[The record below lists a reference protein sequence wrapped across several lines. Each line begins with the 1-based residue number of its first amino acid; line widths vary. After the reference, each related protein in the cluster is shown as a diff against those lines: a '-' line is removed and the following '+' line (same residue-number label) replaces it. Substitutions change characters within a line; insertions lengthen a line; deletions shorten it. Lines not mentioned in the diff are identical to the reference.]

1 MRETR
6 PTTRPLR
13 ERGESARGG
22 GRASGGRA
30 CGRLG
35 AAVGGAALGGA
46 RVAAVVRGDAAGSA
60 GAGAARGGARG
71 ALDDAELGHERGAA
85 VARARVAGDDAEA
98 DLAIRGHEDVGAVAG
113 RVHPGG
119 HDRARGGELAGA
131 PGEVLAD
138 PPGAAV
144 GQVAGGA
151 DALGGLGAVA
161 ALVGEVA
168 VGDHVVAVA
177 EGGLLQLAVDL
188 QRGQTAVGA
197 LGVEEAQRGDRDGGE
212 VAAVGQH
219 VGVGALVGGADA
231 LADVGG
237 GAQDARVDRAG
248 LGELALA
255 LAVGVGDRAAEAAV
269 GDADAHRAA
278 RGRRG
283 ARGVRTG
290 GIPRG
295 SAAGKP
301 EGGQQHRNER
311 GAPHI
316 PFIARPGRKLE
327 RLSSRRRRPAR
338 PARRAARGRR
348 TPRRSRDRTACRRRS
363 GSRRRRP
370 RR

>member
-1 MRETR
+1 MRDTR

-13 ERGESARGG
+13 ERGESAM
-22 GRASGGRA
+22 RARERRA
-30 CGRLG
+30 RMRARAFAFARRL
-35 AAVGGAALGGA
+35 AARRLVERESL
-46 RVAAVVRGDAAGSA
+46 AVVRGDAAGA
-60 GAGAARGGARG
+60 AAAGAARSGGARG
-71 ALDDAELGHERGAA
+71 ALDDAELGHERRAAA
-85 VARARVAGDDAEA
+85 VVGARVAGDDAEA

-119 HDRARGGELAGA
+119 HDRLRAGELAGA

-138 PPGAAV
+138 APGAAV
-144 GQVAGGA
+144 RQVAGGA

-188 QRGQTAVGA
+188 QRGQAAVGA
-197 LGVEEAQRGDRDGGE
+197 LGVEQAERGHGDGGE

-237 GAQDARVDRAG
+237 EAENARVDRAS

-255 LAVGVGDRAAEAAV
+255 LAVGVGDRAAEATL
-269 GDADAHRAA
+269 GDADAHRAGG
-278 RGRRG
+278 RGG
-283 ARGVRTG
+283 ARSVRAG
-290 GIPRG
+290 GIPGG

-301 EGGQQHRNER
+301 EGGQQHRNE
-311 GAPHI
+311 G
-316 PFIARPGRKLE
+316 
-327 RLSSRRRRPAR
+327 
-338 PARRAARGRR
+338 
-348 TPRRSRDRTACRRRS
+348 
-363 GSRRRRP
+363 GSAS
-370 RR
+370 